1 MLLKGLRV
9 SEKSEIKRL
18 KTAKAHKNSGRNT
31 KKGDATWESF
41 VVDIKEAKKSFTINE
56 KVWAKITTD
65 AIKAGINK
73 SPALIL
79 VLGDGPKKTRLVVT
93 ELEVIKDMMSE
104 V

>member
-1 MLLKGLRV
+1 M

-31 KKGDATWESF
+31 LKGDATWESF
-41 VVDIKEAKKSFTINE
+41 VVDIKEAKKSFSLNE

-65 AIKAGINK
+65 AIKAGIDK
-73 SPALIL
+73 SPALII
-79 VLGDGPKKTRLVVT
+79 VLGDGPKKIRLVIT
-93 ELEVIKDMMSE
+93 ELNVIEEMIDR